1 MLLLLGRTNGCKE
14 EEFMLNLMY
23 SAWAMLS
30 NKRGQGMV
38 EYVLLIGL
46 IAVAVIAIMITMG
59 STITAEFQAIINSLT
74 AQ

>member
-1 MLLLLGRTNGCKE
+1 
-14 EEFMLNLMY
+14 MLNLMY
-23 SAWAMLS
+23 NAWAVLN

-59 STITAEFQAIINSLT
+59 TTITAEFQAIINSLT

>member
-1 MLLLLGRTNGCKE
+1 M
-14 EEFMLNLMY
+14 MNLMQN
-23 SAWAMLS
+23 AWMLLS

-46 IAVAVIAIMITMG
+46 IAIAVITIMTTMG
-59 STITAEFQAIINSLT
+59 TTLTAEFQAIINSLT

>member
-1 MLLLLGRTNGCKE
+1 
-14 EEFMLNLMY
+14 MLNFMHT
-23 SAWAMLS
+23 AWALLA

-59 STITAEFQAIINSLT
+59 TTLTAEFQAIINSLT

>member
-1 MLLLLGRTNGCKE
+1 VFFYFWASIGCKE
-14 EEFMLNLMY
+14 EEIMLNFMTMV
-23 SAWAMLS
+23 WATLS
-30 NKRGQGMV
+30 NKKGQGMV

-59 STITAEFQAIINSLT
+59 TTITAEFQAIINSLT

>member
-1 MLLLLGRTNGCKE
+1 MFFYFWASIGCKE
-14 EEFMLNLMY
+14 EEIMLNFMTMV
-23 SAWAMLS
+23 WATLS
-30 NKRGQGMV
+30 NKKGQGMV

-59 STITAEFQAIINSLT
+59 TTITAEFQAIINSLT

>member
-1 MLLLLGRTNGCKE
+1 
-14 EEFMLNLMY
+14 MY
-23 SAWAMLS
+23 NAWALLN

-59 STITAEFQAIINSLT
+59 TTITAEFQAIINSLT

>member
-1 MLLLLGRTNGCKE
+1 MN
-14 EEFMLNLMY
+14 FIYNAWMALN
-23 SAWAMLS
+23 
-30 NKRGQGMV
+30 NKKGQGMV

-59 STITAEFQAIINSLT
+59 TTITAEFQDIINSLT

>member
-1 MLLLLGRTNGCKE
+1 
-14 EEFMLNLMY
+14 MLNFMTMV
-23 SAWAMLS
+23 WATLS
-30 NKRGQGMV
+30 NKKGQGMV

-59 STITAEFQAIINSLT
+59 TTITAEFQAIINSLT

>member
-1 MLLLLGRTNGCKE
+1 MMN
-14 EEFMLNLMY
+14 FIYNAWMALN
-23 SAWAMLS
+23 
-30 NKRGQGMV
+30 NKKGQGMV

-59 STITAEFQAIINSLT
+59 TTITAEFQDIINSLT

>member
-1 MLLLLGRTNGCKE
+1 MMNFIYNAWMT
-14 EEFMLNLMY
+14 LN
-23 SAWAMLS
+23 
-30 NKRGQGMV
+30 NKKGQGMV

-59 STITAEFQAIINSLT
+59 TTITAEFQDIINSLT

>member
-1 MLLLLGRTNGCKE
+1 
-14 EEFMLNLMY
+14 MLNLMNY
-23 SAWAMLS
+23 AWSVLS

-38 EYVLLIGL
+38 EYVLLVGL

-59 STITAEFQAIINSLT
+59 TTITAEFQAIINSLT